1 MNVEEYC
8 IENNK
13 QELFNN
19 FMLDIDPAPW
29 KNMGGAESAMHT
41 QYNNKKLLFNYKCH
55 ICTTEWEGSVY
66 SYIVEQLCCPKC
78 NANSD
83 PIKIK
88 YASRGK
94 GQITL
99 DEYCDDHDEDGQRI
113 RAEFDD
119 ENNELTREEAFRLPY
134 GSHTELNWKCLA
146 YGHQWSSKVNIRTSQ
161 LEGCPYC
168 ASKKVSEQ
176 NSLYTWCLNNEKG
189 KKIQSEWTG
198 ISESGKHYT
207 MDKVT
212 YGSSLK
218 MLWHCYE
225 CGHEWYAMICDRT
238 RGHDCPECAKKIMP
252 IKVREAKTT
261 IENSLSTY
269 CLNNHLQGEII
280 TNQWTGISE
289 SGEHYT
295 MDKVAYGST
304 LKMLWR
310 DKYNH
315 EWYARVVD
323 RAINQSNCP
332 YCNTKSTSYPEQFI
346 YWSFNQLYPDAENR
360 YITFQSEQNPKG
372 VEYDVA
378 VLQLPLYIEYSPT
391 YWHRDKV
398 ERDNYKKQLCEQ
410 HNIRFIQIIE
420 DNYNEY
426 EKKFTENYI
435 CIPELTASNKDDYLI
450 KIVDYI
456 LNSINHNINE
466 IDIETVKNNAL
477 KYSTGSI
484 EYEKSV
490 EFLFPTLAAEWHES
504 NIIKPSEVT
513 PGSASRIKFLCPN
526 CSYKWEVDIHNRVN
540 HQSGCPRCGY
550 NWYKAH
556 TGQPQKIKPQYRKF
570 QEQKFDI
577 NTLTSSKSKP
587 EWTEEEDLDI

>member
-41 QYNNKKLLFNYKCH
+41 QYNNKKLLFNFKCH

-78 NANSD
+78 NKNSD

-88 YASRGK
+88 YASRKNGS
-94 GQITL
+94 ISL
-99 DEYCDDHDEDGQRI
+99 DEYCNDNDERGQII
-113 RAEFDD
+113 R
-119 ENNELTREEAFRLPY
+119 N
-134 GSHTELNWKCLA
+134 
-146 YGHQWSSKVNIRTSQ
+146 
-161 LEGCPYC
+161 
-168 ASKKVSEQ
+168 
-176 NSLYTWCLNNEKG
+176 
-189 KKIQSEWTG
+189 EWTG
-198 ISESGKHYT
+198 IAEDGKHYT
-207 MDKVT
+207 MDEVS
-212 YGSSLK
+212 YGSNLK
-218 MLWHCYE
+218 MLWE
-225 CGHEWYAMICDRT
+225 CNECQHKWYATLHDRT
-238 RGHDCPECAKKIMP
+238 RGHDCPECYSKNRSTIT
-252 IKVREAKTT
+252 REAKTT

-269 CLNNHLQGEII
+269 CLSNHLQGEII
-280 TNQWTGISE
+280 TSQWTGISE

-315 EWYARVVD
+315 EWYAKVVD
-323 RAINQSNCP
+323 RTISQSNCP
-332 YCNTKSTSYPEQFI
+332 YCNARSTSYPEQFI
-346 YWSFNQLYPDAENR
+346 HWSFKQIYPDTKNR
-360 YITFQSEQNPKG
+360 YLTFHSEQNPKG
-372 VEYDVA
+372 VEYDIA
-378 VLQLPLYIEYSPT
+378 ITELPLYIEYSAT
-391 YWHRDKV
+391 VWHEGKE

-426 EKKFTENYI
+426 EEMFTENYI
-435 CIPELTASNKDDYLI
+435 CIPELTSSNKDDYLI
-450 KIVDYI
+450 EIVSYI

-477 KYSTGSI
+477 KYSTGKI

-540 HQSGCPRCGY
+540 HQSGCPNCRY
-550 NWYKAH
+550 NWYKAE
-556 TGQPQKIKPQYRKF
+556 TGQPQKIKSQYRKF
-570 QEQKFDI
+570 KEQKFDI
-577 NTLTSSKSKP
+577 NTLTSSKS

>member
-13 QELFNN
+13 QELLKQFMSDID
-19 FMLDIDPAPW
+19 FML
-29 KNMGGAESAMHT
+29 NMGGPETAILT
-41 QYNNKKLLFNYKCH
+41 KYNDKKHLFTFKCH
-55 ICTTEWEGSVY
+55 VCNTTWEGSAN
-66 SYIVEQLCCPKC
+66 SYIVEELGCPKC
-78 NANSD
+78 NANSN
-83 PIKIK
+83 PVKIK

-99 DEYCDDHDEDGQRI
+99 DEYCDDHGEDGKRL

-119 ENNELTREEAFRLPY
+119 ENNELTREEAFLLSY
-134 GSHTELNWKCLA
+134 GSQTELNWRCKICN
-146 YGHQWSSKVNIRTSQ
+146 SSWEMSLHDRTSHEQ
-161 LEGCPYC
+161 GCPYC
-168 ASKKVSEQ
+168 AGKRVSEQ
-176 NSLYTWCLNNEKG
+176 NSLLTYCNQNGDWGQRLKA
-189 KKIQSEWTG
+189 EWTG
-198 ISESGKHYT
+198 LDSEGNQIS
-207 MDKVT
+207 MNDIT
-212 YGSSLK
+212 YGSNKSVQ
-218 MLWHCYE
+218 WQCID
-225 CGHEWYAMICDRT
+225 CGHIWSATINT
-238 RGHDCPECAKKIMP
+238 RATRKTGCPNCC
-252 IKVREAKTT
+252 T
-261 IENSLSTY
+261 
-269 CLNNHLQGEII
+269 
-280 TNQWTGISE
+280 
-289 SGEHYT
+289 SG
-295 MDKVAYGST
+295 
-304 LKMLWR
+304 
-310 DKYNH
+310 
-315 EWYARVVD
+315 
-323 RAINQSNCP
+323 
-332 YCNTKSTSYPEQFI
+332 TSYPEQFI
-346 YWSFNQLYPDAENR
+346 YWSLKQLYPDTKNR
-360 YITFQSEQNPKG
+360 YLTFQSEQNPKG

-426 EKKFTENYI
+426 EKMFTENYI

-450 KIVDYI
+450 KIVSYI

-556 TGQPQKIKPQYRKF
+556 TGQPQKIKKQYRKF

-577 NTLTSSKSKP
+577 NTLTSSKSTS